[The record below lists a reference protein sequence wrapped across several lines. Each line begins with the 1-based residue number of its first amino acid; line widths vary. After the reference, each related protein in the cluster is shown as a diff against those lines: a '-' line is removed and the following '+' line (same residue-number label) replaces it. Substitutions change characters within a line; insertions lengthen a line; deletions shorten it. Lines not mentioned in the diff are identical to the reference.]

1 MAATISAAIAVAAI
15 ALTTGTTAAGA
26 QSAKPEARD
35 VGITDTQ
42 VRLAVIADVDNSLAP
57 GVFKASIDAM
67 RAWAKVVNKDG
78 GVAGRKVVIDF
89 IDSKLN
95 PNETRNAIIK
105 ACANDFAMVGGE
117 ALFMNNVD
125 DMVACEN
132 QAGQA
137 IGIPDMPGLALDPA
151 QSCSPVSYPIIGY
164 GPYCT
169 TKNDNPQTYLAA
181 QGDARWYLSKN
192 KDLHGVW
199 MVPADLKSTKN
210 SLLPSYNAMVDLGI
224 QKDGEGFYDTFQT
237 DPESALTPI
246 IQVIKD
252 NNSTFA
258 YSGSD
263 KMASLRKEATLQG
276 VTSVKVWGCTQ
287 ACYSKPFLESGGA
300 DVEGTYSVITTLPF
314 YTEYQ
319 RNPTL
324 KKLVA
329 AVGGIDKVDSNAVA
343 SWLAALLFQ
352 NATEKAVAAGGTYDR
367 KALFDALQQETEY
380 DAAGIM
386 GPTNVAEHLQPTCI
400 VMTQV
405 QDGKL
410 VRAYPKKPGTFD
422 CSPKN
427 VVEIQ
432 LDLS

>member
-1 MAATISAAIAVAAI
+1 LRFSRLLAVALTVVTALLGISAVGAS
-15 ALTTGTTAAGA
+15 A
-26 QSAKPEARD
+26 QSSKPKADD
-35 VGITDTQ
+35 VGITNTEI
-42 VRLAVIADVDNSLAP
+42 RLGVIADVDNSLAP

-67 RAWAKVVNKDG
+67 RAWAKVVNKEG
-78 GVAGRKVVIDF
+78 GIAGRKVVIDF

-105 ACANDFAMVGGE
+105 ACADDFALVGGE
-117 ALFMNNVD
+117 ALFMSNVD
-125 DMVACEN
+125 DMVACKN
-132 QAGQA
+132 KAGDA

-169 TKNDNPQTYLAA
+169 TKDDNPQTYLAS
-181 QGDARWYLSKN
+181 QGDARWYLSTN

-224 QKDGEGFYDTFQT
+224 KKDGEGFYDTFQT

-287 ACYSKPFLESGGA
+287 ACYSKPFLEAGGA

-329 AVGGIDKVDSNAVA
+329 AVGGIEKVDSNAVA
-343 SWLAALLFQ
+343 S
-352 NATEKAVAAGGTYDR
+352 
-367 KALFDALQQETEY
+367 
-380 DAAGIM
+380 
-386 GPTNVAEHLQPTCI
+386 
-400 VMTQV
+400 
-405 QDGKL
+405 
-410 VRAYPKKPGTFD
+410 
-422 CSPKN
+422 
-427 VVEIQ
+427 
-432 LDLS
+432 